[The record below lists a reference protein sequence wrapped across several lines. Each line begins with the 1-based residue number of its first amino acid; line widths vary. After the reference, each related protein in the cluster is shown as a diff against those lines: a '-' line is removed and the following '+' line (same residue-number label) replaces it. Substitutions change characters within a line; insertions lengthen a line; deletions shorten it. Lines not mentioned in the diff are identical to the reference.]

1 MNPPKHYFGEKE
13 MDENDVL
20 DIGYSSEDSDLAE
33 FSDDD
38 LKELD

>member
-1 MNPPKHYFGEKE
+1 MNTPKYYFGEKE
-13 MDENDVL
+13 KGDNEELEL
-20 DIGYSSEDSDLAE
+20 DSSEDSDLAE